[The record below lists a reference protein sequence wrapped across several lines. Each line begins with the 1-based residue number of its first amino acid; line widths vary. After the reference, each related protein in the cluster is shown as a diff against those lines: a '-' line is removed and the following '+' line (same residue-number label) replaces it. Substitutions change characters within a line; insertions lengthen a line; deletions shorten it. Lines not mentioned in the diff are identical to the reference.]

1 MAEEKILENVEL
13 ENDLAQD
20 EKLDL
25 DSVDVSQV
33 LAENEK
39 LKKELEVQKDLFLRV
54 AAEYDNYRKRTER
67 DKALIYNDATANA
80 IENML
85 SVADSL
91 EMAAKS
97 VGGTQSDYQTG
108 LELVIN
114 QLNASFKKLGVE
126 SFGNVGDK
134 FDPDIHNAIAHC
146 EDVDAEENTIVEVF
160 QRGYKLN
167 EKVIRHAMVKVI
179 N

>member
-13 ENDLAQD
+13 ESDLAQD

-91 EMAAKS
+91 EMAAK
-97 VGGTQSDYQTG
+97 
-108 LELVIN
+108 
-114 QLNASFKKLGVE
+114 
-126 SFGNVGDK
+126 
-134 FDPDIHNAIAHC
+134 
-146 EDVDAEENTIVEVF
+146 
-160 QRGYKLN
+160 
-167 EKVIRHAMVKVI
+167 
-179 N
+179 

>member
-97 VGGTQSDYQTG
+97 VGGKQSDYQKG

-146 EDVDAEENTIVEVF
+146 EDADAEENTIVEVF

-167 EKVIRHAMVKVI
+167 DKVIRHAMVKVI

>member
-1 MAEEKILENVEL
+1 
-13 ENDLAQD
+13 
-20 EKLDL
+20 
-25 DSVDVSQV
+25 
-33 LAENEK
+33 
-39 LKKELEVQKDLFLRV
+39 
-54 AAEYDNYRKRTER
+54 
-67 DKALIYNDATANA
+67 
-80 IENML
+80 ML

-97 VGGTQSDYQTG
+97 VGGTQSDYQKG

-146 EDVDAEENTIVEVF
+146 EDADAEENTIVEVF